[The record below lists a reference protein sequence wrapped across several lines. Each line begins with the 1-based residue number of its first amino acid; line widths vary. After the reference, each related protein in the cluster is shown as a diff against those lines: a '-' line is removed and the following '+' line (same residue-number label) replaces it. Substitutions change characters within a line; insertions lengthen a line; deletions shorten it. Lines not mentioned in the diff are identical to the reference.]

1 LVSISKIRILRLE
14 IVSLSRIRANE
25 ITWNEVQT
33 IHEIIKE
40 TCLPHG
46 TMPFSPAGAP
56 IKAKV
61 KGSKVDWP
69 MVNGSA
75 SPSPAMNWVSE
86 EVEELTLIPYGCTNL
101 RLTEMTNL
109 F

>member
-1 LVSISKIRILRLE
+1 M
-14 IVSLSRIRANE
+14 
-25 ITWNEVQT
+25 QT